1 MPPSPSITYDD
12 FAKVDLRVGRVLEVQ
27 PFLKARNP
35 SWKVRV
41 DLGELGEKWSS
52 AQITNYTA
60 DQLVGSLVICVCNF
74 MPRNIAGFLSEVLI
88 LGAPDADSKVILLS
102 PRKDGDGR
110 DTVAPRCEGL
120 LTDTVLSQPSCRCP
134 LRPREMRQLHD

>member
-1 MPPSPSITYDD
+1 MKASRLGMIIVPLLAPITYDD

-27 PFLKARNP
+27 PFPKARNP

-60 DQLVGSLVICVCNF
+60 DHLVGSLVVCVCNF
-74 MPRNIAGFLSEVLI
+74 PPRNIAGFMSEVLI
-88 LGAPDADSKVILLS
+88 LGAPDPDNKIILLS
-102 PRKDGDGR
+102 PRKDAEGR
-110 DTVAPRCEGL
+110 DIVVPGAK
-120 LTDTVLSQPSCRCP
+120 VY
-134 LRPREMRQLHD
+134 